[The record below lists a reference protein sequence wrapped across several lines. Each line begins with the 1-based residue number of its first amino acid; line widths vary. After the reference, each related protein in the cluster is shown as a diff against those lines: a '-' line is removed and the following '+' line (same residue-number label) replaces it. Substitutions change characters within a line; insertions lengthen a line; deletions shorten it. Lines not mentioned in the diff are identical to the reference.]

1 MNKESGAA
9 LGTSLTT
16 LVAILYGHKHNKG
29 LSYWIFAIF
38 ILAPLG
44 GTIGA
49 ALGKE
54 DKEAKALQAQALSH
68 AIEQDAIE
76 ACRKRECKDNAG
88 VYFDGQCH
96 HDGGVLNLSC

>member
-1 MNKESGAA
+1 MNKDSAAA
-9 LGTSLTT
+9 LGWGVLA
-16 LVAILYGHKHNKG
+16 LPLYLYGLKNKMG
-29 LSYWIFAIF
+29 WRYWLMAIF
-38 ILAPLG
+38 LIAPIG
-44 GTIGA
+44 GIIGS

-68 AIEQDAIE
+68 TLEQDAIE